1 MLFLFSQHWNVKQLV
16 VARAQWKKKEYGD
29 FVMDVALLAFVSLSL
44 YIYIYIYFSSSFV
57 LVGVSLEKNNN
68 YAINEPKSVLQLKK
82 LMRLMFI
89 QVVQNLLIP

>member
-1 MLFLFSQHWNVKQLV
+1 
-16 VARAQWKKKEYGD
+16 
-29 FVMDVALLAFVSLSL
+29 MDVALLAFVSLSL

-82 LMRLMFI
+82 LI
-89 QVVQNLLIP
+89 

>member
-44 YIYIYIYFSSSFV
+44 YIYTYIYISPPV
-57 LVGVSLEKNNN
+57 LCLLVFLW
-68 YAINEPKSVLQLKK
+68 KK
-82 LMRLMFI
+82 TTTM
-89 QVVQNLLIP
+89 Q

>member
-44 YIYIYIYFSSSFV
+44 SIYTYIYIF
-57 LVGVSLEKNNN
+57 L
-68 YAINEPKSVLQLKK
+68 LQFCACWCFFGKK
-82 LMRLMFI
+82 QQLC
-89 QVVQNLLIP
+89 NK